1 MNEYTRREEVRWIV
15 VAAVA
20 VVACIGGSMASLAT
34 ATGQLVPDPEAR
46 SAAESLKEKAAALQ
60 ECPKF
65 ASLVAKELPAFKQI
79 EETALTPP
87 EPPAPPPSSA
97 PPFNPRAPKPVEK
110 KKPTP
115 KDDTKLAWPGAE
127 AIYGYTQSLAKCDA
141 PVRAALAPSDSAE
154 PGWKAIAAAAAIV
167 APPQDNEPARLEAA
181 KQLYGLLKDAPIA
194 EVTAS
199 VEAAAKK
206 AEADAAAAEEKAKSA
221 TVRKPLARG
230 LLGREAAI
238 GGGVLISLIA
248 LLVHFFSLRATSSR
262 RATALIALRSTA
274 ATPQRGLQA
283 AAIMRLAAEPNG
295 GEPGLVLG
303 CGLGGLIAA
312 VVARS
317 DADWFVVG
325 VMGGLLLG
333 LLVQLAIRFSGGSE
347 SRFRSRALE
356 LSEVEKPTVPI
367 VLVLSAIEKGREAE
381 FLDAFLQLP
390 KEQQRESVEKLAQQA
405 EERILVAADAEAA
418 KALGAPP

>member
-34 ATGQLVPDPEAR
+34 ATGPMVPDPEAR
-46 SAAESLKEKAAALQ
+46 AAADAAKEKVVPLE
-60 ECPKF
+60 ECPKL
-65 ASLVAKELPAFKQI
+65 AGLVAEELPNFNRN
-79 EETALTPP
+79 EEIALAPP
-87 EPPAPPPSSA
+87 EPAPPPAPPA
-97 PPFNPRAPKPVEK
+97 PFNPRAPKPVEK
-110 KKPTP
+110 KKPPP
-115 KDDTKLAWPGAE
+115 KDDSKLAWPGAE
-127 AIYGYTQSLAKCDA
+127 AIYTRAQSLAKCEA
-141 PVRAALAPSDSAE
+141 PVRAMGAPSASADK
-154 PGWKAIAAAAAIV
+154 GWKAIAAAAAIK
-167 APPQDNEPARLEAA
+167 APPAGDEAARLEAA
-181 KQLYGLLKDAPIA
+181 KQLYGLLKDVPIA
-194 EVTAS
+194 EVTSSIESAT
-199 VEAAAKK
+199 
-206 AEADAAAAEEKAKSA
+206 KSA
-221 TVRKPLARG
+221 TDAATVAETKAQEAKVRKPLARG

-238 GGGVLISLIA
+238 GGGVLLSLVA
-248 LLVHFFSLRATSSR
+248 LLVHFFSLRATSIR
-262 RATALIALRSTA
+262 RATALIALRATA

-303 CGLGGLIAA
+303 CGFGGLVAA
-312 VVARS
+312 IVARS

-333 LLVQLAIRFSGGSE
+333 LLVQLAVRFSGGSE
-347 SRFRSRALE
+347 SRFRARALE

-367 VLVLSAIEKGREAE
+367 VLVLSAIETGRESE

-405 EERILVAADAEAA
+405 EERILVAADAQAA
-418 KALGAPP
+418 QAAAAR

>member
-15 VAAVA
+15 AAAVA
-20 VVACIGGSMASLAT
+20 VVCCIGGSMASLAT
-34 ATGQLVPDPEAR
+34 ATGQVVPDPEAR
-46 SAAESLKEKAAALQ
+46 AAAETAKAKSVALQ

-65 ASLVAKELPAFKQI
+65 ASLLVEELPSFKRT
-79 EETALTPP
+79 EETALAPP
-87 EPPAPPPSSA
+87 EPPPAPPA
-97 PPFNPRAPKPVEK
+97 PAPFNPRAPKQPEK

-127 AIYGYTQSLAKCDA
+127 TTYSRAQALAKCDG
-141 PVRAALAPSDSAE
+141 PVRAALAPTEAAE
-154 PGWKAIAAAAAIV
+154 GAWKAIASAAAIP
-167 APPQDNEPARLEAA
+167 APPADDEAAKLQAA
-181 KQLYGLLKDAPIA
+181 KQLYALLKDLPTA
-194 EVTAS
+194 ELTAS
-199 VEAAAKK
+199 VEGAVTAADEAAVA
-206 AEADAAAAEEKAKSA
+206 AEAKAKSA
-221 TVRKPLARG
+221 TIRKPLSRG

-262 RATALIALRSTA
+262 RATALIGLRPTA
-274 ATPQRGLQA
+274 ATAQRGLQA

-303 CGLGGLIAA
+303 CGVGGLIAA
-312 VVARS
+312 VVARA

-325 VMGGLLLG
+325 VMGGLLVG

-347 SRFRSRALE
+347 SRFRARALE

-367 VLVLSAIEKGREAE
+367 VLVLSSIETGREAE

-390 KEQQRESVEKLAQQA
+390 KEAQRESVEKLAQQA
-405 EERILVAADAEAA
+405 EERILVAADAQAA
-418 KALGAPP
+418 QAMGTP